1 MDQKCARYWPH
12 ANEVEEF
19 GQFYV
24 RNLSE
29 SNVKTENGKAVDD
42 LIERWLELR
51 CGRIISSYILL
62 ILNFFVKKPDMT
74 LQHEVIEN
82 YFDSRCYWCR
92 TYNKPVS
99 VLGLVRIR
107 SSYFYELNFSSYQ
120 RDTQDN

>member
-12 ANEVEEF
+12 TNEVEEF

-62 ILNFFVKKPDMT
+62 ILK
-74 LQHEVIEN
+74 
-82 YFDSRCYWCR
+82 YFC
-92 TYNKPVS
+92 
-99 VLGLVRIR
+99 
-107 SSYFYELNFSSYQ
+107 
-120 RDTQDN
+120 